1 MRGIIQ
7 LLLHFAPLT
16 PSARLPRPSVL
27 HATRSARGDMWAPLG
42 RQKLRRRHLAAVS
55 HAAGQAARA
64 VRRSPTSPHR
74 ARAQPCVRRSGALR
88 APLQCAAAAVLDD
101 DLTLTSAAMPLRL
114 TLAHCTSEWAR
125 IAAVTIPGIGRRYG
139 LQIWVYRTFVG
150 CIRAP
155 LHLKRVLFGCFRLRA
170 V

>member
-7 LLLHFAPLT
+7 LLVHFAPVP

-64 VRRSPTSPHR
+64 VRRSPTSRRFER
-74 ARAQPCVRRSGALR
+74 ARSRASAARALC
-88 APLQCAAAAVLDD
+88 APLCSAAAAVLDD
-101 DLTLTSAAMPLRL
+101 DLTLTSAASSSSR
-114 TLAHCTSEWAR
+114 LAHFLCYLATSSTLISQQSTPISEICVCTICDICVFGSH
-125 IAAVTIPGIGRRYG
+125 VT
-139 LQIWVYRTFVG
+139 Q
-150 CIRAP
+150 
-155 LHLKRVLFGCFRLRA
+155 
-170 V
+170 